1 MNTDNDNDTDTAIAE
16 TISTYTVTGMTCG
29 HCVASVAEEISKVD
43 RVTDVAVDLA
53 SGQVT
58 ITSDG
63 PLDGDAVA
71 AAVDE
76 AGYAVAP

>member
-1 MNTDNDNDTDTAIAE
+1 MTVRTV
-16 TISTYTVTGMTCG
+16 TVTGMTCD
-29 HCVASVAEEISKVD
+29 HCVRAVQGELTKLDGVS
-43 RVTDVAVDLA
+43 DVEVDLA

-63 PLDGDAVA
+63 PVADEAVA

-76 AGYAVAP
+76 AGYEVTT